1 MPEKKNNNVIN
12 KDVKI
17 DTKNE
22 DDINITIIHRNEI
35 DNNNFKSKINEKQF
49 VDLR

>member
-1 MPEKKNNNVIN
+1 MPEKNNNNVIN

-17 DTKNE
+17 NNKND
-22 DDINITIIHRNEI
+22 DDINVIIHRNEN